1 MKKTYQTYHA
11 EHGSKY
17 GKSRVCDVC
26 FISHGKKNDPA
37 VKLPLKPTDLK
48 HYFMWKILLDSMI
61 QFFQKNYQVWM
72 DLFGCW
78 KDNQLSELISLN

>member
-48 HYFMWKILLDSMI
+48 HYFMWKKLLDSMI
-61 QFFQKNYQVWM
+61 QFLKKI
-72 DLFGCW
+72 FG
-78 KDNQLSELISLN
+78 LNGPVRLLEG